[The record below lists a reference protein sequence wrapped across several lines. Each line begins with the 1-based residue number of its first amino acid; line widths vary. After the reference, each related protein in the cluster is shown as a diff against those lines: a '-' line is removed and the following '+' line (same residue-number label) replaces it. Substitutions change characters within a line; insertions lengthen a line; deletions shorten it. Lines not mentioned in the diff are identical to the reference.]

1 MVLSL
6 VCLAATPLSV
16 EGAEAWDGGGASS
29 GGAVLWLAAEGEAEP
44 APLTDVE
51 APSEPAPFSDVEAP
65 SDPAPSRDEPL
76 PGDEPAADDEVEPD
90 ESEVDPGADE
100 DVDEDGEDAEEELE
114 EDRPAP
120 GLSTPAVR
128 SSSIPLGSVLLAV
141 GVLLVGAIGLSRL
154 MGRRPHRRPAA
165 SAPTM
170 PLRGTSA
177 TTLAS
182 EDQPLPADS
191 PPSAHVPLPA
201 TPPDSPPPSAAD
213 VLPPADLPSAALPP
227 QTVPSVTEVVRV
239 DRWTLDLL
247 LEVGKALIDS
257 GDAVSHVQDVLRRIA
272 TVHGA
277 SQVAIIVLPTALI
290 VSIPEGDTVDTEVAP
305 AGQQALRLDQVDE
318 VVRIATAAEE
328 GRLTP
333 TEGIAAIAAT
343 RERPPPASNRTR
355 LGGYVLLTVGLAM
368 LLRGGALELL
378 VAAGLGVGVGILQL
392 ASHRFRGS
400 YQPVV
405 PVVAAFG
412 VAAVVFGL
420 GRLLPEMAVFPPL
433 VSPLIAFLPG
443 AVLTTAVFELSTG
456 HVISGS
462 GRLAAGMLRLVLL
475 ALGILAA
482 AQLLGVPAAEV
493 TAVSSTA
500 VSVLEPW
507 VGVAVFGI
515 GMVVFHGV
523 RRASVGWILIVLYV
537 AYAGQVLGGL
547 FFGTTLSA
555 FFGALAMTPVAM
567 VVARQENGPPAL
579 VSFMPGFWLLVPG
592 ALGLAGITSFLDEDR
607 IQGIESLVTMGT
619 SMVGIALG
627 VLLGMVVG
635 GELTARLMGTSRSQ
649 ERAAG

>member
-6 VCLAATPLSV
+6 ACLAATPVSV
-16 EGAEAWDGGGASS
+16 GGVEAWDGVGGPA
-29 GGAVLWLAAEGEAEP
+29 GGAVQRSVA
-44 APLTDVE
+44 DVE
-51 APSEPAPFSDVEAP
+51 SEQAPFGDVEPEPSAP
-65 SDPAPSRDEPL
+65 VPSTDGPL
-76 PGDEPAADDEVEPD
+76 PGDEPATDDEVESD
-90 ESEVDPGADE
+90 GSEVDSGVTDDADGADDADGDVE
-100 DVDEDGEDAEEELE
+100 DVEEELE

-120 GLSTPAVR
+120 GPSTPAVR
-128 SSSIPLGSVLLAV
+128 SSSIPLASVLLAV
-141 GVLLVGAIGLSRL
+141 VVLLVGAIALGRL
-154 MGRRPHRRPAA
+154 IGRRPHHR
-165 SAPTM
+165 SAPSA
-170 PLRGTSA
+170 PVLPQRGTGGGTA
-177 TTLAS
+177 GA
-182 EDQPLPADS
+182 EDQPLPVGTQ
-191 PPSAHVPLPA
+191 P
-201 TPPDSPPPSAAD
+201 TAA
-213 VLPPADLPSAALPP
+213 PP
-227 QTVPSVTEVVRV
+227 QRASGVSEVARV

-257 GDAVSHVQDVLRRIA
+257 GDAVSHVQDVLGRIA

-277 SQVAIIVLPTALI
+277 SQVGIIVLPTALI
-290 VSIPEGDTVDTEVAP
+290 VSIPEGDTVETEVAP

-318 VVRIATAAEE
+318 VVRIAAAAEE

-333 TEGIAAIAAT
+333 IEGIAAIAAT
-343 RERPPPASNRTR
+343 RERPPSASNRTR

-378 VAAGLGVGVGILQL
+378 VAAGLGVGVGVLQL

-400 YQPVV
+400 YQPVL

-420 GRLLPEMAVFPPL
+420 GRVLPELAVFPPL

-443 AVLTTAVFELSTG
+443 ALLTTAVFELSTG

-493 TAVSSTA
+493 TAVTSTA

-507 VGVAVFGI
+507 VGVAVFGV
-515 GMVVFHGV
+515 GMLVFHGV
-523 RRASVGWILIVLYV
+523 RRESLGWILIVLYV

-547 FFGTTLSA
+547 LFGTTLSA

-567 VVARQENGPPAL
+567 VVARQHNGPPAL

-592 ALGLAGITSFLDEDR
+592 ALGLAGITSLLDEDR
-607 IQGIESLVTMGT
+607 LQGIDSLVTMGT
-619 SMVGIALG
+619 SMVGISLG

-635 GELTARLMGTSRSQ
+635 GEITAKLMGTSPSQ
-649 ERAAG
+649 EPAAA

>member
-1 MVLSL
+1 VVLSL
-6 VCLAATPLSV
+6 GCLAAIPLSV
-16 EGAEAWDGGGASS
+16 EGAEAWDGGGAPG
-29 GGAVLWLAAEGEAEP
+29 GGAALWLAAEEGAEP

-51 APSEPAPFSDVEAP
+51 APSAPTRSA
-65 SDPAPSRDEPL
+65 DEPL
-76 PGDEPAADDEVEPD
+76 PGDEPAVDNEAEPD
-90 ESEVDPGADE
+90 GNEVDPGT
-100 DVDEDGEDAEEELE
+100 DEDGEDVEEELE

-120 GLSTPAVR
+120 GPSTPAVR
-128 SSSIPLGSVLLAV
+128 ASSIPLGSVLLAV
-141 GVLLVGAIGLSRL
+141 VVLLVGAVGLARL
-154 MGRRPHRRPAA
+154 VGRRPHHRPAA
-165 SAPTM
+165 SAPAM

-177 TTLAS
+177 TTAAS
-182 EDQPLPADS
+182 EGQPLPVDP
-191 PPSAHVPLPA
+191 PPSAGVPPPA
-201 TPPDSPPPSAAD
+201 TRPDSPPPSAAE
-213 VLPPADLPSAALPP
+213 ALPP
-227 QTVPSVTEVVRV
+227 TDVSSAAPGPRTVPGISEVASV

-257 GDAVSHVQDVLRRIA
+257 GDAVSHVHDVLGRIA

-277 SQVAIIVLPTALI
+277 SQVGIIVLPTALI
-290 VSIPEGDTVDTEVAP
+290 VSMPEGDTVETEVAP

-318 VVRIATAAEE
+318 VVQIATAAEE

-333 TEGIAAIAAT
+333 KEGIAAIAAI

-355 LGGYVLLTVGLAM
+355 VGGYVLITVGLAM

-378 VAAGLGVGVGILQL
+378 VAAGLGVGVGVLQL
-392 ASHRFRGS
+392 ATYRFRGS
-400 YQPVV
+400 YQPVL

-420 GRLLPEMAVFPPL
+420 GRLLPELAMFPPL

-443 AVLTTAVFELSTG
+443 AILTTAVFELSTG

-493 TAVSSTA
+493 TDVSATA

-515 GMVVFHGV
+515 GVVVFHGV
-523 RRASVGWILIVLYV
+523 RRASLAWILIVLYV

-547 FFGTTLSA
+547 LFGTTLSA

-567 VVARQENGPPAL
+567 IVARQHNGPPAL

-592 ALGLAGITSFLDEDR
+592 ALGLAGITSLLDEDR
-607 IQGIESLVTMGT
+607 LQGIDSLVTMGT

-627 VLLGMVVG
+627 VLLGMIVG

-649 ERAAG
+649 ERAAA